1 MRVWSAYTPKFN
13 NVKKPFM
20 EFDQSEENQEVTVSK
35 FESMLKTNSV
45 FFFDSN
51 EFENIIHHY
60 LESGKIALAKKA
72 IKLGLSQ
79 HPASLNLKL
88 FQVEILIFENK
99 LNEADR
105 LLTPLFEIEPNN
117 EELYIQKAN
126 IYSKKDQ
133 HEKAIDVFKSAIKI
147 SDDCADLYSL
157 IGMEYLFLDQFQEAK
172 ENFIK
177 CIELDVEDYSA
188 LYNIIYC
195 FDFLDDTNGAIEYL
209 NSYLDKNPYCEVAWH
224 QLGKQYTES
233 KELIKAIT
241 AFDFAI
247 ISDDTFI
254 GAYLE
259 KAKVLEKLK
268 RFEEAIENY
277 KITIAIEDSNP
288 YALIKIGYCF
298 ERLGNE
304 ELALQHYYLAV
315 EEDPALDKG
324 WMRITKFFNSKKDY
338 LKALFYINKAIDIDP
353 ESASYWRLYSTIN
366 ERLNKLEEAERGYK
380 KTLELG
386 DNELN
391 TWLSRGDIL
400 IKLRKDEAAKFNFV
414 QALEYHPKSE
424 ELEFRLSG
432 VCLKLNNMEAGYAHL
447 LTGLHINS
455 EHVFILEELFPE
467 VYNRKAVLQL
477 IENFKNTY
485 K

>member
-1 MRVWSAYTPKFN
+1 
-13 NVKKPFM
+13 M
-20 EFDQSEENQEVTVSK
+20 EFDQSEENQHLTVSK

-45 FFFDSN
+45 CFFDSN
-51 EFENIIHHY
+51 EFENIINHF
-60 LESGKIALAKKA
+60 LENGKVSLAKKA

-79 HPASLNLKL
+79 HPSSLNLKL

-105 LLTPLFEIEPNN
+105 LLSPLFEIEPNN

-133 HEKAIDVFKSAIKI
+133 HEEAIEIFKSAVEI

-157 IGMEYLFLDQFQEAK
+157 IGMEYLFLDKFNEAK
-172 ENFIK
+172 HNFIK
-177 CIELDVEDYSA
+177 CIELDLEDYSA

-195 FDFLDDTNGAIEYL
+195 FDFLDDSDGAIVYL
-209 NSYLDKNPYCEVAWH
+209 TNYLEKNPYCEVAWH
-224 QLGKQYTES
+224 QLGKQYAKT
-233 KELIKAIT
+233 KELLKAVT

-247 ISDDTFI
+247 ISDETFV

-259 KAKVLEKLK
+259 KAKVLENLN

-277 KITIAIEDSNP
+277 KITIAIENSNP
-288 YALIKIGYCF
+288 FALIKIGYCF
-298 ERLGNE
+298 ERLDKL
-304 ELALQHYYLAV
+304 ELALQHYLKAV

-324 WMRITKFFNSKKDY
+324 WMRITRFFNSKKEY
-338 LKALFYINKAIDIDP
+338 LKALYYINKAIEIDS
-353 ESASYWRLYSTIN
+353 ENSSYWMLYSNIN

-386 DNELN
+386 DVKLN

-400 IKLRKDEAAKFNFV
+400 IKLGEYEAAKFNFT

-424 ELEFRLSG
+424 ELEYRLSG
-432 VCLKLNNMEAGYAHL
+432 ACLKLNNNEAGYAHL
-447 LTGLHINS
+447 LTALHINS
-455 EHVFILEELFPE
+455 DYVFILEELFPE
-467 VYNRKAVLQL
+467 VYNRKAVFQL